1 MRSPNPKELP
11 ALRETSGQTYCYGIS
26 THIMRIQHIII
37 TNAAVLVAA
46 FAVSCS
52 KSPSE
57 PTGQATNVRQVSS
70 LPANMPKADLGEVE
84 FTAHTQKRVSLGE
97 GKECVITPTVLPDG
111 SLQMDLAVERK
122 DTEGKVQRLAQSRL
136 TARPGQQCAISVG
149 DTMVSLTP
157 KLKIQ

>member
-1 MRSPNPKELP
+1 
-11 ALRETSGQTYCYGIS
+11 
-26 THIMRIQHIII
+26 
-37 TNAAVLVAA
+37 
-46 FAVSCS
+46 
-52 KSPSE
+52 
-57 PTGQATNVRQVSS
+57 
-70 LPANMPKADLGEVE
+70 MPKADLGEVE

-111 SLQMDLAVERK
+111 NLQMDLAVERK

-157 KLKIQ
+157 KLKMQ